1 MTPVDPAS
9 ERTGGG
15 APQAAAGPRPGRLRR
30 RPAHGAA
37 LAAVALSAFLTS
49 ALLTWRLAPPGGLPA
64 VQGWL
69 AGWWPG
75 TESGAPHPGNT
86 KDGSG
91 IPGAVANDGESSPAP
106 ERQPAPLPA
115 PTCTQVTIKAVG
127 DLLIHLPLVQAAETG
142 GGHDF
147 RPIFEPVAHLLAA
160 ADLTI
165 ANLETTLGGPERGWS
180 GYPRFNSPDSLLDAA
195 REAGIDVLTTA
206 NNHTLDTGA
215 AGLVRTLEVI
225 RSAGLEAAGTRAA
238 PEEPGFALVE
248 AGGLKIAVLAYT
260 YGTNG
265 IPVPEP
271 HMVNLLDRDR
281 MAADVAAARAAGADL
296 VVAAPHWGLEYQR
309 LPSDEQRDLARY
321 LASLGVDVIF
331 GAHPHVVQP
340 VEILEPA
347 VPGGR
352 PVPVFYSM
360 GNFVSNQRDRYTDWG
375 IIAEVT
381 FTVERRAGD
390 DSPRIFLSRVSHQ
403 PVWVHRFRD
412 PDSGRRGYRVLP
424 VDLPAAGGTDPA
436 GALAEAG
443 AGASP
448 GGAWPG
454 LSPGDP
460 LLTDEDR
467 RRLAAVAAEALE
479 LPGAAVV
486 YASGLPA
493 PATSGSDSLRNWSTS
508 ASAASM
514 PSCQN
519 SGPVRS
525 TPR

>member
-1 MTPVDPAS
+1 MAPTNPAP
-9 ERTGGG
+9 ERTGGE
-15 APQAAAGPRPGRLRR
+15 PQAAPGPRLRR
-30 RPAHGAA
+30 LRRWPSHRVA

-64 VQGWL
+64 VQGRPG
-69 AGWWPG
+69 GWWPG
-75 TESGAPHPGNT
+75 TEKGAPHPGDIE
-86 KDGSG
+86 DGSVEA
-91 IPGAVANDGESSPAP
+91 GAGHRSPTPEQQAAP
-106 ERQPAPLPA
+106 PA

-180 GYPRFNSPDSLLDAA
+180 GYPRFNTPDSLLDAV
-195 REAGIDVLTTA
+195 REAGVDVLTTA

-215 AGLVRTLEVI
+215 AGLTRTLEVI
-225 RSAGLEAAGTRAA
+225 RSAGLEAAGTRAS

-424 VDLPAAGGTDPA
+424 VELPAAGGTDPA